1 MASAGKPATGKSV
14 LAGYVVNRL
23 EATGDCSFY
32 FFKHSDKVRS
42 SVSGFLRS
50 IAHQMASF
58 NSSVR
63 EKLIEIQQDD
73 PHLED
78 NVRTI
83 WRKVFVG
90 GIFRT
95 TFHQPNYWVID
106 ALDECRNEGRNYAG
120 LFSLMAKIEESVPL
134 KVFITSRMSP
144 DLEKLLTPLTMVT
157 EQMSVDDSLQDI
169 RAYCEANSPDLPVKD
184 ELALEELI
192 NRIVEKSAGCFLWAV
207 LVVRQLQD
215 VYSVE
220 ETQQVLE
227 EVPEEMEDFYMR
239 NLENLSQAGRN
250 KRLAKTV
257 IKWVITASRPLS
269 TDELKDAIKLDIN
282 DTVSRDL
289 AQSLP
294 YLCGQFVYVDKHS
307 KVQIV
312 HATARDFLTRQG
324 LESEF
329 AISKEEGH
337 FQLAVSCLKY
347 LAGDEMKT
355 QRRRS
360 NINTP
365 QGLTK
370 SALADYACTSFSEH
384 VFHSGFSSDGVLQQL
399 STFLRTNVLSWIE
412 YIAQGHNLDYLNQ
425 AARHFKVYLE
435 HRAKFQS
442 PLSKEVQIVNR
453 WATDLTRIVAEFGPN
468 LRSSPAAI
476 QHLIPPLCPPNS
488 IIYSQFGS
496 SPFGLRVLGL
506 SSTDWQDRV
515 FSIYYRDNKVSTVT
529 CRDGRFAVG
538 LFDGSVIIYYT
549 STCQEIRT
557 LKHGEPLKV
566 IRFGTTARLLASSG
580 SQFIKLWDVTTGSN
594 ILKIFVA
601 SQPIALAFDED
612 ETSIIAATRSN
623 QVTTWNTKDGSLISD
638 EAWTDGLGEVDYV
651 FRRAPSKAE
660 ISMEHKMLA
669 IIYRSMPV
677 ILWDLESNTNWGSVA
692 RPTTRRGSV
701 AASAMAAIFNPNPDV
716 NLLAVTYMDGELA
729 LFDTYHKGMVASVV
743 SDAEVLAASPDG
755 RTLVSGDSS
764 GKIYLFDFETL
775 QLLYWTAPTEYA
787 IRSLSFTSDGL
798 RFFDVRGRQCNVWEP
813 SVLVRKDVDDDMSTP
828 SNDSIVTT
836 VEGSNDVVRITAI
849 SLVSNGEYLLCGKD
863 DGHVDV
869 YETGTGKQIQ
879 KLYSHV
885 RNIGVSL
892 LAWNECRNLVASID
906 MSSRFQVLRLDT
918 TKPSHWT
925 LEEKLLDERSDRP
938 ISQIM
943 LSPDGSNLLV
953 STPLGN
959 SIWNLHGKGLLRSID
974 QAICA
979 PWKWIMQPS
988 KPSELLLLH
997 GSTIRIFEWE
1007 CLDEL
1012 SSPGGI
1018 QLQLEEGQTLDLNNA
1033 VTSLTDLRL
1042 GVKVSSDS
1050 EKANASHSFIATQIL
1065 IFDLSK
1071 MQHGDS
1077 FITPI
1082 PCLPKSVV
1090 SATPRMDTLVDIVPG
1105 TIGGNILIFITESGW
1120 LSSINLDVPMPHE
1133 SFIRHFPLPFDWLS
1147 TRARTAVEVTD
1158 KKDLIFVKDDEI
1170 AVVKNALDNIEVV
1183 SLRPKLTS
1191 PAQSTEMVPTRSE
1204 AFIPPS
1210 FSQRVPHLPAEH
1222 HYLFGS

>member
-1 MASAGKPATGKSV
+1 MLRLGKPATGKSV

-23 EATGDCSFY
+23 ESTGDCCFY

-42 SVSGFLRS
+42 SVSGFLRC
-50 IAHQMASF
+50 IAYQMASF
-58 NSSVR
+58 NSSIR

-73 PHLED
+73 AHLED

-83 WRKVFVG
+83 WRKVFIG

-106 ALDECRNEGRNYAG
+106 ALDECRNESRNYAG
-120 LFSLMAKIEESVPL
+120 LFSLMAKIEETVPL
-134 KVFITSRMSP
+134 KIFITSRMSS
-144 DLEKLLTPLTMVT
+144 DLEKLFTPFKKVT

-169 RAYCEANSPDLPVKD
+169 RAYCQANSSDLPVED
-184 ELALEELI
+184 ESALQELI
-192 NRIVEKSAGCFLWAV
+192 DRIVEKSAGCFLWAV
-207 LVVRQLQD
+207 LVIRQLQD

-239 NLENLSQAGRN
+239 NLEILSQAGRN
-250 KRLAKTV
+250 KRLARTV
-257 IKWVITASRPLS
+257 IKWVVTASRSLS

-312 HATARDFLTRQG
+312 HATAREFLTRQG
-324 LESEF
+324 LDSEF
-329 AISKEEGH
+329 AINREEGH
-337 FQLAVSCLKY
+337 FQLATSCLKY
-347 LAGDEMKT
+347 LVGDEMKA

-360 NINTP
+360 NINTA
-365 QGLTK
+365 QTQTK
-370 SALADYACTSFSEH
+370 CALADYACTMFSEH
-384 VFHSGFSSDGVLQQL
+384 ILDSGFSSNGVLLQL

-412 YIAQGHNLDYLNQ
+412 YIAQRHNLDHLNQ
-425 AARHFKVYLE
+425 AARHFKIYLE
-435 HRAKFQS
+435 RRAKIQP

-453 WATDLTRIVAEFGPN
+453 WATDLTRIVAQFGPN

-476 QHLIPPLCPPNS
+476 HNLIPPLCPLNS
-488 IIYSQFGS
+488 IVYNQFGS
-496 SPFGLRVLGL
+496 SPLGLRVVGL

-515 FSIYYRDNKVSTVT
+515 FSIYYINKKVSTVT

-549 STCQEIRT
+549 STCQEIQT
-557 LKHGEPLKV
+557 LQHGEPLKV
-566 IRFGTTARLLASSG
+566 VRFGTTARLLASSG
-580 SQFIKLWDVTTGSN
+580 NQFIKLWDVATSNN

-623 QVTTWNTKDGSLISD
+623 QVTTWKTIDGSLVSD
-638 EAWTDGLGEVDYV
+638 EAWTDGLGEVGYA

-660 ISMEHKMLA
+660 ISVEHNMLA

-677 ILWDLESNTNWGSVA
+677 ILWDLKSNTNWGSVA

-729 LFDTYHKGMVASVV
+729 LFDTYHKGMVTSVV

-775 QLLYWTAPTEYA
+775 QLLYRTTPTEYA
-787 IRSLSFTSDGL
+787 IRSLAFTSDGL

-813 SVLVRKDVDDDMSTP
+813 SVLVRKDIDDDMSIP
-828 SNDSIVTT
+828 SYDSIVTT
-836 VEGSNDVVRITAI
+836 VDSNDDLVKITVI
-849 SLVSNGEYLLCGKD
+849 VLVSNGEHLFCGKD

-869 YETGTGKQIQ
+869 YETSTGKKIQ
-879 KLYSHV
+879 NLYSHV
-885 RNIGVSL
+885 KNIEISL
-892 LAWNECRNLVASID
+892 LAWNEFRNVVASID
-906 MSSRFQVLRLDT
+906 MSSRFQVLRLDN
-918 TKPSHWT
+918 TKSSHWT
-925 LEEKLLDERSDRP
+925 LEEKLLDERSDQP
-938 ISQIM
+938 ITQIM
-943 LSPDGSNLLV
+943 LSPDGSKLLV
-953 STPLGN
+953 STPQADSLW
-959 SIWNLHGKGLLRSID
+959 SLHGKGLLCSLNRALCVS
-974 QAICA
+974 
-979 PWKWIMQPS
+979 WKWIIQPS
-988 KPSELLLLH
+988 NPSDLLLLQD
-997 GSTIRIFEWE
+997 STVRVYEWK

-1012 SSPGGI
+1012 SNPGGI
-1018 QLQLEEGQTLDLNNA
+1018 QLQLDEGQTLDLNNV

-1042 GVKVSSDS
+1042 GVKVSAGSDNIS
-1050 EKANASHSFIATQIL
+1050 LGHSFIATQIL

-1071 MQHGDS
+1071 MQHSDS
-1077 FITPI
+1077 LVTPT
-1082 PCLPKSVV
+1082 PCLPRSVI
-1090 SATPRMDTLVDIVPG
+1090 STTPRIDTLVGIIPG
-1105 TIGGNILIFITESGW
+1105 TIGGDILIFITQSGW
-1120 LSSINLDVPMPHE
+1120 LSSINMDVSMPHD

-1147 TRARTAVEVTD
+1147 TKARTVVEVTD
-1158 KKDLIFVKDDEI
+1158 KRDLVFVKDDEI
-1170 AVVKNALDNIEVV
+1170 AVVKNALDNIDVV
-1183 SLRPKLTS
+1183 SLRPKMIS
-1191 PAQSTEMVPTRSE
+1191 PAESTEMIPTRSDIL
-1204 AFIPPS
+1204 IPS
-1210 FSQRVPHLPAEH
+1210 QLSQRVPHFPR
-1222 HYLFGS
+1222 